1 VDLRDA
7 AAIERMLTDVLGQM
21 GRLDVLVN
29 NAGIEK
35 YSPPEQF
42 TLQDWDNIVGVNL
55 RGVFLCT
62 RAALP
67 HLEATRGSVVNI
79 ASVQSFA
86 NEPNV
91 SIYAGTK
98 AGVMGLTRSLALD
111 FAPRGV
117 RVNAVCPGAIY
128 TGMTEAWLAGQSDPE
143 AVLKKIDKDVPL
155 GRIGRP
161 EDIAPAV
168 FFLASPEAAY
178 ITGTS
183 VVVDGGVLAR
193 IAV

>member
-1 VDLRDA
+1 MFAEVPGKA
-7 AAIERMLTDVLGQM
+7 

-35 YSPPEQF
+35 YNAPDQF
-42 TLQDWDNIVGVNL
+42 TLEDWDNIVGVNL
-55 RGVFLCT
+55 RAVFLCS

-67 HLEATRGSVVNI
+67 HLEATHGSVVNI

-111 FAPRGV
+111 FASRGV

-128 TGMTEAWLAGQSDPE
+128 TGMTEAWLAWQSNPE

-183 VVVDGGVLAR
+183 LVVDGGVLAR
-193 IAV
+193 IGV